1 MASIA
6 FCTQHWELLVQSGS
20 FRPFQTVFGSP
31 TCFTLLHYHQL
42 HLLSDLVTQIMLLSS
57 RIDLGH
63 GCAFLALLF
72 LGVCFFLESPKE
84 NHIIRYYKQFFI
96 HCTNIDR
103 NVSVPLLGKWFRKMV
118 KPGSW
123 ITKIY
128 RILTLAFPAIQMYV
142 LLCILIK
149 VQCLDVI
156 WTFPNNSLHSQQMV
170 TCMQPFGSTLCF
182 FFHDFRPVV
191 QTVLLR
197 KGRKNN
203 LNQTQKR
210 GLPELNPSHD
220 NQYNCCF
227 ILVLNRITRGRDYDL

>member
-1 MASIA
+1 MLHG
-6 FCTQHWELLVQSGS
+6 CPVTWLPLLFAPSTGSSWCSLAVSGH
-20 FRPFQTVFGSP
+20 FRPSLEAQHASH
-31 TCFTLLHYHQL
+31 CFTIT
-42 HLLSDLVTQIMLLSS
+42 SFICSVIW
-57 RIDLGH
+57 
-63 GCAFLALLF
+63 
-72 LGVCFFLESPKE
+72 SPKSCCCL
-84 NHIIRYYKQFFI
+84 Q
-96 HCTNIDR
+96 
-103 NVSVPLLGKWFRKMV
+103 G
-118 KPGSW
+118 
-123 ITKIY
+123 
-128 RILTLAFPAIQMYV
+128 LTLAT
-142 LLCILIK
+142 
-149 VQCLDVI
+149 DVR
-156 WTFPNNSLHSQQMV
+156 SLHYFFWGSVSSQQMV